1 MTTTRVLR
9 GKAQFGSHLEPA
21 TVVIEDGHI
30 HAISRGQ
37 EASGNFAESV
47 SISDVDVISAGL
59 IDLQANGGN
68 GHEIGNDPTAL
79 DAVSAWLP
87 ETGVTSWLPT
97 VVSASAGFYSSVFD
111 AWDRIN
117 PSSGATPLGYHLEG
131 PFLSPQKK
139 GAHQLR
145 HIEEANQTLF
155 ETWLEQSSIRLVTLA
170 SERDDAIR
178 RIETLSSHGI
188 VVSLGH
194 TNATYEQFKAG
205 IDAGATK
212 ATHLFNTMPTIHH
225 RDPGAMVATLNDV
238 RITAGLIPDGVHT
251 HPGMID
257 LAIRTKGID
266 RIVIVSDMMSAAG
279 LQPGI
284 YGLGGQEVT
293 VDDVS
298 ARLANG
304 TLAGSMLTM
313 DQAIRNLVDWSFV
326 SFGEAL
332 HMCTAVPARVIGE
345 SNRGELRAG
354 AVADL
359 TIWTADLNVSETI
372 VGGTTAWRR

>member
-1 MTTTRVLR
+1 
-9 GKAQFGSHLEPA
+9 
-21 TVVIEDGHI
+21 
-30 HAISRGQ
+30 
-37 EASGNFAESV
+37 
-47 SISDVDVISAGL
+47 
-59 IDLQANGGN
+59 
-68 GHEIGNDPTAL
+68 
-79 DAVSAWLP
+79 
-87 ETGVTSWLPT
+87 
-97 VVSASAGFYSSVFD
+97 
-111 AWDRIN
+111 
-117 PSSGATPLGYHLEG
+117 
-131 PFLSPQKK
+131 
-139 GAHQLR
+139 
-145 HIEEANQTLF
+145 
-155 ETWLEQSSIRLVTLA
+155 
-170 SERDDAIR
+170 
-178 RIETLSSHGI
+178 

-212 ATHLFNTMPTIHH
+212 ATHLFNTMSTIHH
-225 RDPGAMVATLNDV
+225 RDPAAMVATLNDV

-293 VDDVS
+293 VDDLS

-313 DQAIRNLVDWSFV
+313 DQAIRNLVDWSFG